1 MSSST
6 TTMSNAN
13 NESNV
18 QNESLVQNENHVL
31 SDETIANYLAN
42 NPDFFRR
49 HPTILADMSLPHN
62 SGNATSL
69 IERQVAILR
78 ERGIQTRH
86 KLGELIEAAKEN
98 DTLLNTTQSLVI
110 DLINADS
117 LNTIFALLQTQL
129 HKKFAVESASVMLI
143 TDGNIGDNQAIG
155 NNFIQS
161 MSNAEQ
167 NIAGILDNS
176 QSLCGTLRES
186 EAEFIFN
193 DTKFAVGSAAIAT
206 KKIERNNN
214 ENIIVMLAVAHH
226 NADHY
231 NSDTGTL
238 FLDYLCDILTALVK
252 RQLA

>member
-1 MSSST
+1 MT
-6 TTMSNAN
+6 TATISKNAQGN
-13 NESNV
+13 SPADT
-18 QNESLVQNENHVL
+18 QNDNTQTALTEEA
-31 SDETIANYLAN
+31 IASYLTN

-49 HPTILADMSLPHN
+49 HPAILADISLPHH

-78 ERGIQTRH
+78 ERGIETRH

-117 LNTIFALLQTQL
+117 LNTIFTLLQTQL
-129 HKKFAVESASVMLI
+129 HKKFGVESASVMLI
-143 TDGNIGDNQAIG
+143 TDGDTQEKQAIDAK
-155 NNFIQS
+155 FIQDS
-161 MSNAEQ
+161 AEANK

-176 QSLCGTLRES
+176 QSLCGTLRDS
-186 EAEFIFN
+186 EAQFIFS
-193 DTKFAVGSAAIAT
+193 DTQYAVGSAAIASKRISCSKGSDIT
-206 KKIERNNN
+206 
-214 ENIIVMLAVAHH
+214 VMLAVAHH

-252 RQLA
+252 RQLS

>member
-1 MSSST
+1 MSSAT
-6 TTMSNAN
+6 TAMSNEKPA
-13 NESNV
+13 SNA
-18 QNESLVQNENHVL
+18 L
-31 SDETIANYLAN
+31 SDETVADYLNN

-49 HPTILADMSLPHN
+49 HPTILADMSLPHH

-117 LNTIFALLQTQL
+117 LNTIFTLLQTQL
-129 HKKFAVESASVMLI
+129 HKKFGVESASVMLL
-143 TDGNIGDNQAIG
+143 TDGGLEHKQTIDEK
-155 NNFIQS
+155 FIQ
-161 MSNAEQ
+161 NTTDAEEK
-167 NIAGILDNS
+167 ISGILDNS
-176 QSLCGTLRES
+176 QSLCGTLRET

-206 KKIERNNN
+206 NCIERSKGSD
-214 ENIIVMLAVAHH
+214 ITVILAVAHH
-226 NADHY
+226 NPDHY